1 MSGASKP
8 TRSVRLR
15 TPSPSK
21 RASILRAARELVTG
35 VGFRDTQMN
44 AVAETAGVA
53 LGTLYRNFPSKAELM
68 VEVVADV
75 AQREVD
81 AVAKVATENGTAA
94 ERLSASAWLFAS
106 RALLGRKL
114 AHALVAE
121 PVEPEIKSARLKYRR
136 KLARVFEGIIEQGF
150 VTENF
155 PSRTF
160 KPPPRAS
167 SAPFSKAL
175 SVPWPWTA
183 SRPQSV
189 NARPRLLLP
198 SACEAR
204 AGEWRKDLAFD
215 EWRMVVD
222 TLTSASAKQP
232 AKSFQYCWPSHTG
245 TLVPAPAIC
254 DDGKSS
260 CCRAT
265 CLPVPPTLTN

>member
-1 MSGASKP
+1 MGHMSGASKP

-121 PVEPEIKSARLKYRR
+121 PVEPEIESARLKYRR
-136 KLARVFEGIIEQGF
+136 KLARVFEGIIEQGIRDG
-150 VTENF
+150 EF
-155 PSRTF
+155 P
-160 KPPPRAS
+160 
-167 SAPFSKAL
+167 
-175 SVPWPWTA
+175 V
-183 SRPQSV
+183 QDV
-189 NARPRLLLP
+189 Q
-198 SACEAR
+198 
-204 AGEWRKDLAFD
+204 
-215 EWRMVVD
+215 
-222 TLTSASAKQP
+222 ASAACIVGSLFEGLVGPLALDSLSTAERQRQ
-232 AKSFQYCWPSHTG
+232 AKAIVAFCLRG
-245 TLVPAPAIC
+245 TSGRMA
-254 DDGKSS
+254 
-260 CCRAT
+260 
-265 CLPVPPTLTN
+265 